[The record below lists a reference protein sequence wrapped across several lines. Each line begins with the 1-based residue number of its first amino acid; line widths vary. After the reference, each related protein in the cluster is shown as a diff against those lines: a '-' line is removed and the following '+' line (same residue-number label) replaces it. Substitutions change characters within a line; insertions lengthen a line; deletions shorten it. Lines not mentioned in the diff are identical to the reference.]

1 MRQEM
6 NFTENEAYSNP
17 LYRKMRERFICNGHM
32 TIGEIMLHRAQKDGY
47 ADGCTASVAATVGYQ
62 TPVVTA
68 KTTASRPEK
77 NRKSLQKRR
86 ENKPVKEAAST
97 AEEAVTSKSS
107 PKSKPFMIALCMILC
122 AVILL
127 AIIIPNIT
135 RISVNDADASKGQL
149 QKLSASADA
158 ETPDNTEAAPVPRET
173 SPSFDN
179 VMDAFSRSFG
189 N

>member
-6 NFTENEAYSNP
+6 NFTDTEAYSNP

-47 ADGCTASVAATVGYQ
+47 ADGCTASVAAVAGCQ

-68 KTTASRPEK
+68 KTAASSPEK
-77 NRKSLQKRR
+77 NRKTLQKRR

-97 AEEAVTSKSS
+97 AEEVVVSKTA
-107 PKSKPFMIALCMILC
+107 PKNKPLMIALCMILC

-127 AIIIPNIT
+127 AIIIPNIA
-135 RISVNDADASKGQL
+135 RISVADGDFGKGQL
-149 QKLSASADA
+149 QKLSSSTDS